1 MTALIIV
8 SIVLSAL
15 ALLMMIVFFIR
26 KPRSLDNVGDVI
38 IATHKENETLENNI
52 LAKLDAQTNLYKS
65 INEMLVSS
73 IQGYNKSIL
82 DYLTSFNSA
91 QSEQYKMIEN
101 RLNTMLAGL
110 ESKQEKIVDT
120 LSENLKSIQSSNEKK
135 LEEMRQTVDEKLS
148 ATLEK
153 RLSDSVK
160 VINDG
165 LDQVFKGV
173 GEMKNIASGMGDFKK
188 MLTNV
193 KSRGGWG
200 EVQLGVLLEQM
211 MSSQQFAS
219 QVSIGGKLDRVDY
232 VIKLPGKD
240 EENILLPIDAK
251 FPMEDY
257 IRICDAAEKGDIKE
271 IELNTKALEKRIKD
285 EAKKISEKYISL
297 PLTTDFAVMY
307 LPIEGLY
314 AEVIKNSILVETIQR
329 DYKVLVCGPTTLT
342 ALINSLQMG
351 FRTLAIEKRSSEI
364 WNLLGMFKQ
373 EFNKFVELLAKTQ
386 KKLDEASST
395 IEFATKKTKTIQ
407 RKLKNVS
414 IGDDD
419 ELTIESNDETES

>member
-1 MTALIIV
+1 MIALIIISV
-8 SIVLSAL
+8 ILSCATL
-15 ALLMMIVFFIR
+15 CMMIVFFVR
-26 KPRSLDNVGDVI
+26 KPKGSQNISDIVE
-38 IATHKENETLENNI
+38 IAQKDDAILQKNI
-52 LAKLDAQTNLYKS
+52 EAKIDAQTNLYKS
-65 INEMLVSS
+65 MNEMLIAS

-82 DYLTSFNSA
+82 DYLTSFNST
-91 QSEQYKMIEN
+91 QGEQYKMIEG
-101 RLNTMLAGL
+101 RLNAMLASL
-110 ESKQEKIVDT
+110 ETKQEKIVGT
-120 LSENLKSIQSSNEKK
+120 LSENLKNIQSSNDKK

-219 QVSIGGKLDRVDY
+219 QVSIDGKLDRVDF

-240 EENILLPIDAK
+240 EQNILLPIDAK

-257 IRICDAAEKGDIKE
+257 IRICDAAEKGDLKE
-271 IELNTKALEKRIKD
+271 IESNSKALERRIKD
-285 EAKKISEKYISL
+285 EAKKISDKYIKV
-297 PLTTDFAVMY
+297 PITTDFAVMY

-314 AEVIKNSILVETIQR
+314 AEVIKNASLIETIQR

-364 WNLLGMFKQ
+364 WNLLGVFKQ
-373 EFNKFVELLAKTQ
+373 EFNKFVELLSKTQ
-386 KKLDEASST
+386 KKLDEASNT

-414 IGDDD
+414 IGDEELLIEEDIDD
-419 ELTIESNDETES
+419 